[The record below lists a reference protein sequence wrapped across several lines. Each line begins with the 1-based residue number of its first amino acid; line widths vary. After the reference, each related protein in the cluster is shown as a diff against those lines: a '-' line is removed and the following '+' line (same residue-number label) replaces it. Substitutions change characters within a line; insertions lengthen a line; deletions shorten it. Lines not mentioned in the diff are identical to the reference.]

1 MTPEAKVLLDEKIEQ
16 LKIFKDEDQI
26 AINARDLR
34 GFGMQV
40 DEKIPAGNPV
50 FLTVGELRALAGI
63 EPSEPVVQD
72 CGCPGTE

>member
-1 MTPEAKVLLDEKIEQ
+1 MTPEAKVLLDEKIQQ
-16 LKIFKDEDQI
+16 LRSYKDEDQI
-26 AINARDLR
+26 GINARDLR
-34 GFGMQV
+34 AFGMQV
-40 DEKIPAGNPV
+40 DPSIPGGHPV